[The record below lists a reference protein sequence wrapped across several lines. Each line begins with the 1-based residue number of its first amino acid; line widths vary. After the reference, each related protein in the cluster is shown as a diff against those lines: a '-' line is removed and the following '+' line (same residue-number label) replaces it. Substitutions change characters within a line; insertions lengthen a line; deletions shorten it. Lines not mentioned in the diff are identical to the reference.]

1 MAIKMCNHK
10 TYCIL
15 PPIVIISLCARV
27 ESSSSFG
34 RISESGEFASNAS
47 KLAFKYLITHL
58 NSIVAEKLLN
68 TIKRFVKSLLLSLL
82 TKDNGSEL
90 GSLKMADATYLV

>member
-10 TYCIL
+10 TNCIL

-68 TIKRFVKSLLLSLL
+68 TIKRSLLLSLL